1 VIFPPS
7 TVSPQWLGTAMSSPS
22 QFVALPMSFALSL
35 PRDLRKPRLSELVLE
50 QAPKPV
56 AL

>member
-1 VIFPPS
+1 
-7 TVSPQWLGTAMSSPS
+7 
-22 QFVALPMSFALSL
+22 MSFALSL